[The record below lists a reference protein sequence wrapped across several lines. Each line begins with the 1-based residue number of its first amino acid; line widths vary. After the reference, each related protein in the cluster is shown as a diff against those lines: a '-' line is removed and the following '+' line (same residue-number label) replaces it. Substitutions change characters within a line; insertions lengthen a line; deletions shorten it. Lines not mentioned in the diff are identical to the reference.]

1 MNNNLDSFTILDEAH
16 QLGVKISNIDYVS
29 RYIQIEKMV
38 SEHIRIQTL
47 LTQLKE
53 ITDEKA
59 YNKVYD
65 ELHSIPIFS
74 EYIELQTQVE
84 NYLKDLI
91 NILVKAVSPNILLKE
106 KQHGGCGNCT
116 GCSN

>member
-1 MNNNLDSFTILDEAH
+1 MNNNLDPIRILDIAH
-16 QLGVKISNIDYVS
+16 QLGLKISNIDYVA

-47 LTQLKE
+47 LTKLKA
-53 ITDEKA
+53 TDDETS
-59 YNKVYD
+59 YNILYD

-91 NILVKAVSPNILLKE
+91 NILVKAVSPNISLKE
-106 KQHGGCGNCT
+106 KHDGGCGNCT
-116 GCSN
+116 GCNN